1 MAPAGPDSVDG
12 VAVRALEVELARLD
26 PSAAGI
32 AGAGERRGGLLPGGR
47 HTSALS
53 SCSQVNSQ

>member
-47 HTSALS
+47 HTSHCQA
-53 SCSQVNSQ
+53 VRR